1 MPIFKSAHYS
11 HRKVTAMAIDQNSGY
26 YLWIGFQKD
35 TDNNC
40 RILKAST
47 NDLDQIYFDIDLAV
61 NSIRKMC
68 VKSTSLLVAVDHDT
82 NYLYRY
88 AVANPLSTPAS
99 IVRPGGINEAPVAF
113 ADDGTYL
120 WWLFPGE
127 SAEIAKIVKT
137 TSIGT
142 FQQTIT
148 LEQSGDEIHNAI
160 SIVYRDGDLWVVT
173 NESPAQLVRVYL
185 DVGVWK
191 LNITSLVT
199 T

>member
-1 MPIFKSAHYS
+1 MPIFRSAHYS
-11 HRKVTAMAIDQNSGY
+11 HRQVTATAIDQNSGL
-26 YLWIGFQKD
+26 YLWIGFEKD
-35 TDNNC
+35 TDDNC
-40 RILKAST
+40 RILKVSA
-47 NDLDQIYFDIDLAV
+47 NDLNQIYFDVDLEV
-61 NSIRKMC
+61 NAIKKMY
-68 VKSTSLLVAVDHDT
+68 VKSTNLIVAVDHAS

-88 AVANPLSTPAS
+88 AVSNPLSTPAA
-99 IVRPGGINEAPVAF
+99 IARPAGVNEAPVAF

-127 SAEIAKIVKT
+127 SAEIAKIIKT

-160 SIVYRDGDLWVVT
+160 SITYRDGDLWVVT
-173 NESPAQLVRVYL
+173 NESPANLVRVHL
-185 DVGVWK
+185 VSGIWT
-191 LNITSLVT
+191 LNVTPLVT